1 MLRLLC
7 TLCCL
12 SFSKWTYSSPLQ
24 STSSSVKTTEGGDVV
39 VFDPAVV
46 AFVAAVIA
54 VAANVLVLDVAVRR
68 DPPILIAAVA
78 RGVVV
83 KLPVPILIAGDEL
96 IAPILTADDL
106 AGSLFDILHCRWQ
119 TSMWCCLWVC
129 YQSVFSYFGV
139 RCCPSSLMWCPSI
152 AV

>member
-1 MLRLLC
+1 M
-7 TLCCL
+7 
-12 SFSKWTYSSPLQ
+12 Q

-106 AGSLFDILHCRWQ
+106 AGSLFDILHCR
-119 TSMWCCLWVC
+119 
-129 YQSVFSYFGV
+129 
-139 RCCPSSLMWCPSI
+139 
-152 AV
+152 